1 MDASD
6 TAMTQNKPF
15 ALSIVVPVYRGAA
28 TVGTLVDA
36 LAELNIAGGI
46 EVILVNDGSPDNSA
60 EVCRSL
66 TARRDIAVSLVN
78 LARNFGEHNAVMAG
92 FHHVRGEYVITM
104 DDDLQNPPSEVKR
117 LYEYTRDH
125 GFDVVYTRY
134 KDKKHAAWRN
144 LGSRFAN
151 WIADQLLDKPKGLYL
166 SSFRCL
172 SAFVTENVIRYEGP
186 FPYIDGLIMQ
196 ATQNIG
202 SLEVEHL
209 PRAEGRSNYTVTR
222 LVRLWSNLFF
232 NFSIIPLRLS
242 VILGFV
248 MSGLGALGATY
259 VILEAILVTPRP
271 PAGWASIM
279 VAVLLLAGIQL
290 ILIGVV
296 GEYLGRVFLTANRK
310 PQYLVRE
317 LVRPE
322 PVTAMT
328 GRHSAQS
335 SEFITR

>member
-1 MDASD
+1 
-6 TAMTQNKPF
+6 MTPSKPF
-15 ALSIVVPVYRGAA
+15 ALSIVVPVYRGAD

-36 LAELNIAGGI
+36 LAELDIPGGI
-46 EVILVNDGSPDNSA
+46 EVVLVNDGSPDNSA
-60 EVCRSL
+60 DVCRAL
-66 TARRDIAVSLVN
+66 TARRDIAVSFVN

-92 FHHVRGEYVITM
+92 FHHVRGAYVITM

-117 LYEYTRDH
+117 LYEYTRDN

-134 KDKKHAAWRN
+134 KEKRHAAWRN

-151 WIADQLLDKPKGLYL
+151 RVADVLLDKPRGLYL
-166 SSFRCL
+166 SSFRCV

-196 ATQNIG
+196 VTQNIG

-209 PRAEGRSNYTVTR
+209 PRAMGRSNYTLRR
-222 LVRLWSNLFF
+222 LIRLWANLFF
-232 NFSIIPLRLS
+232 NFSVMPLRLS
-242 VILGFV
+242 VLLGFI
-248 MSGLGALGATY
+248 MSGLGVLGAIF
-259 VILEAILVTPRP
+259 VIIEAIMVRP
-271 PAGWASIM
+271 PAGWASLM
-279 VAVLLLAGIQL
+279 VAVLLLSGIQL

-322 PVTAMT
+322 PVLHKAKQPEILS
-328 GRHSAQS
+328 R
-335 SEFITR
+335 

>member
-1 MDASD
+1 
-6 TAMTQNKPF
+6 MTLSKSATKPF
-15 ALSIVVPVYRGAA
+15 ALSIVVPVYRGAD

-36 LAELNIAGGI
+36 LAGLHIPGGI

-60 EVCRSL
+60 EVCRAL
-66 TARRDIAVSLVN
+66 TARRDIAVSFVN

-92 FHHVRGEYVITM
+92 LHHVRGAYIITM

-117 LYEYTRDH
+117 LYEYTRDN

-134 KDKKHAAWRN
+134 KDKRHAAWRN

-151 WIADQLLDKPKGLYL
+151 RVADVLLDKPRGLYL
-166 SSFRCL
+166 SSFRCV
-172 SAFVTENVIRYEGP
+172 SAFVVENVIAYEGP

-196 ATQNIG
+196 VTENIG
-202 SLEVEHL
+202 TLEVEHL
-209 PRAEGRSNYTVTR
+209 PRAMGRSNYTLRR
-222 LVRLWSNLFF
+222 LIRLWSNLFF
-232 NFSIIPLRLS
+232 NFSIMPLRLS
-242 VILGFV
+242 VLLGFI
-248 MSGLGALGATY
+248 MSGLGALGALF
-259 VILEAILVTPRP
+259 VIMEAMASRP
-271 PAGWASIM
+271 PAGWASLM
-279 VAVLLLAGIQL
+279 VAVLLLSGIQL

-322 PVTAMT
+322 PALSRTQAHQT
-328 GRHSAQS
+328 EIASR
-335 SEFITR
+335 